1 MKISDMF
8 ERNGRMSHTKTL
20 MMIGGLTST
29 WAIIHVTL
37 KGTLTADML
46 GLYLGALVLG
56 TIGSKAT
63 TSYEVTKT
71 RDIDSRKTVSAKPD
85 ADSLDPKGGVQW

>member
-20 MMIGGLTST
+20 MMIGGLTAT

-37 KGTLTADML
+37 KGALTADML

-56 TIGSKAT
+56 TLGSKGV
-63 TSYEVTKT
+63 TSYEVTRT
-71 RDIDSRKTVSAKPD
+71 RDIDTRKSVSAKPED
-85 ADSLDPKGGVQW
+85 EPKVPKGAEW